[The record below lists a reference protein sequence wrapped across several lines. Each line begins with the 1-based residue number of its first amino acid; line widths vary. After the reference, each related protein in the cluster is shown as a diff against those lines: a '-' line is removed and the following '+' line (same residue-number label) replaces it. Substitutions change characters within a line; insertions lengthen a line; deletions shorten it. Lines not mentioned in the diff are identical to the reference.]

1 MKKAVLMV
9 LAVVLCSCAPDRP
22 HTFRRFEVRCGESVD
37 TVVGSITR
45 RGDSYWFNTPSG
57 IVVGVTGPCRFEEL
71 P

>member
-9 LAVVLCSCAPDRP
+9 LAVVLCSCAPDRSG
-22 HTFRRFEVRCGESVD
+22 RRFEVRCGESVD